1 MVIVAYL
8 HCSIFV
14 HNELKNMQMKH
25 YPYSKSFYTNEIQV
39 LTPFFIKID
48 VKEYCQSK
56 GYNGCLEICLFNQ
69 QRIIRLG
76 NTIVVTLYFLYICI
90 DQFASIKR
98 SGNMGYDKHLDFAS
112 HCCKIY
118 KCFLR
123 YVKYFIL
130 LKFDQNNTLKC
141 FFFSQ
146 VALFCSLVAVAMGA
160 STYPPRTYQPRQAAS
175 CGNFGNFFF

>member
-1 MVIVAYL
+1 
-8 HCSIFV
+8 
-14 HNELKNMQMKH
+14 MKH

-141 FFFSQ
+141 FFFSGCTF
-146 VALFCSLVAVAMGA
+146 LL
-160 STYPPRTYQPRQAAS
+160 S
-175 CGNFGNFFF
+175 CGSCHGGLYLPTKNLSTQTGSILW

>member
-1 MVIVAYL
+1 MHI
-8 HCSIFV
+8 
-14 HNELKNMQMKH
+14 
-25 YPYSKSFYTNEIQV
+25 SKSFYTNEIQV
-39 LTPFFIKID
+39 LMPLFIKID

-56 GYNGCLEICLFNQ
+56 GDNGCLEICLFNQ

-76 NTIVVTLYFLYICI
+76 NMYSCCCIVFLYSCI
-90 DQFASIKR
+90 VQFASIKR

-130 LKFDQNNTLKC
+130 LKFDQNNTLKYL
-141 FFFSQ
+141 FSSGCTF
-146 VALFCSLVAVAMGA
+146 LL
-160 STYPPRTYQPRQAAS
+160 S
-175 CGNFGNFFF
+175 CGSCHGGRYLPTKNLSIQAGSILR